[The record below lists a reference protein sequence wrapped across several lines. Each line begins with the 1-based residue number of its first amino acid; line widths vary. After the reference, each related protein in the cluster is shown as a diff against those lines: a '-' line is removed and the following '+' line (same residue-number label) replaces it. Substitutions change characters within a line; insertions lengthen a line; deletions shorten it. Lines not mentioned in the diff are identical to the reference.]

1 MERLNRHTFCHTS
14 LFLFLAPG
22 PSIAVPLGARPVFQR
37 AVDPKEGCIKSM
49 LSIPANGLVNSPLG
63 YTTAPLLALPAN
75 FPHTPIWVVHE
86 VNAVQRRVLERKI
99 APAVGPARLLARQ
112 RR

>member
-1 MERLNRHTFCHTS
+1 MERLNRYTLPTS

-37 AVDPKEGCIKSM
+37 AVDPKEGCIKPM
-49 LSIPANGLVNSPLG
+49 LSIPDDGLVNSPLG
-63 YTTAPLLALPAN
+63 YANAPFVALPAD
-75 FPHTPIWVVHE
+75 FPYTPIWVVHE

-99 APAVGPARLLARQ
+99 AP
-112 RR
+112 